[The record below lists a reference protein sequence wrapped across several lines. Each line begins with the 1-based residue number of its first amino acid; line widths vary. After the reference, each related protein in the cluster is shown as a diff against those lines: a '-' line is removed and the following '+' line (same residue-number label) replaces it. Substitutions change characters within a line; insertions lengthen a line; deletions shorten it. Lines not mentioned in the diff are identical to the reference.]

1 MNITVYLGANDTTS
15 QSLKNSI
22 SHFGKWIAE
31 NGHSLVYGGSNSGLM
46 GRLANAVLEH
56 GGFVTGVEPSFFI
69 DMGYVHEGISK
80 LITTETMAERKN
92 MMIELGDAFIAF
104 PGGTGTLEEISEVM
118 SRIAL
123 FQLDAPCILYN
134 LNGYYDDLKALLQK
148 MIDNGFS
155 SQERQADVYFAD
167 TLDDIEA
174 ILNRETDKTTEG
186 RMMRDPKQKL
196 HGQIL

>member
-15 QSLKNSI
+15 QTLKDSI
-22 SHFGKWIAE
+22 SQFGKWIAE

-56 GGFVTGVEPSFFI
+56 GGFVTGVEPNFFI
-69 DMGYVHEGISK
+69 DMGYVHEGLSK

-92 MMIELGDAFIAF
+92 VMIELGDAFIAF

-155 SQERQADVYFAD
+155 SQERQADVYFANS
-167 TLDDIEA
+167 LNEIEA
-174 ILNRETDKTTEG
+174 ILNKETNKKSEG
-186 RMMRDPKQKL
+186 RTICDPKQKL